1 MARAYLE
8 KSERHRFGPP
18 RRQAGF
24 CGSYVEPLVLQGFTM
39 PRQLDS
45 LFSKL
50 RKE

>member
-1 MARAYLE
+1 MTPVWPASTPGR
-8 KSERHRFGPP
+8 
-18 RRQAGF
+18 F